1 MTRRKFLYSGI
12 LASAVGVALRTVTLI
27 FAAYISRTVG
37 AEGVGL
43 NTLIISAYGFA
54 LTFATSGIN
63 LTTTRLVASHM
74 GEGRL
79 DGIAPTLRGAAIY
92 ALAFSGAATAV
103 LAGLSGFFATVCLG
117 DTRAVIP
124 LQVLSV
130 SLIPS
135 AMLGVISGYFVARR
149 AVVRNSLI
157 QLFSQAVRIA
167 VTVAM
172 LIAIAERGVTAAV
185 LAICMGVALSELL
198 SCVFAAVL
206 FAFDRARLHKDG
218 ARGVSISPV
227 AEMAM
232 PLALSA
238 YVRSGLLSVEHSI
251 IPRRLRDRGD
261 SPADALSSFGGLH
274 GMALPM
280 VIYPMTPL
288 SSFATLLMPEFAE
301 SEGAGDSAR
310 MSRIARSAISLTL
323 GYATLAAVLLFVFSE
338 DLGYAVYGSYSAGY
352 FISVLAPVVPI
363 MYVDHVVDSMLK
375 GIGEQVYSMWVNII
389 DSALSV
395 LLVWLLIPA
404 LGIEGYAIVI
414 IVMEAFNFALSYI
427 RLSRR
432 VRISVDPV
440 SAFVIPLFSATVSAL
455 AVMGLFA
462 EGSSMPA
469 WVVASKLVFSVCC
482 FAAVLI
488 PLSSTYRRLSA
499 RKKNTERC
507 HKRVAEDE

>member
-1 MTRRKFLYSGI
+1 MTRRRFLYSGV
-12 LASAVGVALRTVTLI
+12 LASAVGIALRTVTLI

-74 GEGRL
+74 GEGSV

-92 ALAFSGAATAV
+92 ALIFSSAATV
-103 LAGLSGFFATVCLG
+103 TLAGLSGFFATVCLG
-117 DTRAVIP
+117 DSRAVIP
-124 LQVLSV
+124 LQVLSI

-157 QLFSQAVRIA
+157 QLFSQAMRIT
-167 VTVAM
+167 VTVSM
-172 LIAIAERGVTAAV
+172 LIAIAGRGVTSAV
-185 LAICMGVALSELL
+185 LALCVGTALSELL
-198 SCVFAAVL
+198 SCAFAAVL
-206 FAFDRARLHKDG
+206 FAFDRARLRGRG
-218 ARGVSISPV
+218 ARGVSIAPV
-227 AEMAM
+227 AEVAM
-232 PLALSA
+232 PLALSS

-251 IPRRLRDRGD
+251 IPRRLRDRGE

-288 SSFATLLMPEFAE
+288 TSFAALLMPEFAE
-301 SEGAGDSAR
+301 SEGAGDNAR

-323 GYATLAAVLLFVFSE
+323 AYATLAAVLLFVFSE

-375 GIGEQVYSMWVNII
+375 GIGEQVYSMWVNIA

-414 IVMEAFNFALSYI
+414 IAMEAFNFTLSYI
-427 RLSRR
+427 RLARR
-432 VRISVDPV
+432 VRIRIDPV
-440 SAFVIPLFSATVSAL
+440 SAFVIPLLSATVSAV
-455 AVMGLFA
+455 AVRGLFA
-462 EGSSMPA
+462 EGSSMPTWA
-469 WVVASKLVFSVCC
+469 IALKLVFSLCC
-482 FAAVLI
+482 FVAVLI
-488 PLSSTYRRLSA
+488 PLGSAYRKLSA
-499 RKKNTERC
+499 RNKHTESD
-507 HKRVAEDE
+507 HKGIAEDK